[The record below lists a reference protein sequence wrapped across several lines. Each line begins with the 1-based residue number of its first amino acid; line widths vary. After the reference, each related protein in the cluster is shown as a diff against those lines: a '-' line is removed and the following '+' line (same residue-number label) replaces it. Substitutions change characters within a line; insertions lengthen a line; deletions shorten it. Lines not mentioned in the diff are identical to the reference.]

1 MGTNSI
7 LIPSPISNLITHALF
22 FSQFFFFHFP
32 VPLNLI
38 SQRKGDI
45 SLPNCSC
52 LKLILSALILW
63 KYDKSEHRKFN
74 DLAMNSHNSY
84 LQRDKT
90 TNIGFVRRSP
100 DISDFNDEHKDVEIC
115 SPPRTVLSNKSHDK
129 VDFHVLF
136 QYKPRSL
143 SFTTN
148 TFAST
153 QFSLSIVLFFF
164 FNPHPISY
172 TRIDLRKNRVVV
184 RDWFD

>member
-1 MGTNSI
+1 MERHMKW
-7 LIPSPISNLITHALF
+7 L
-22 FSQFFFFHFP
+22 
-32 VPLNLI
+32 LNLLPVNKKREETGKLLLKHCFVLQWHIGKLWCVHILFTLSQLSKSLNFVHVIKQTWKDCCI
-38 SQRKGDI
+38 SYWFLTEG
-45 SLPNCSC
+45 LEN
-52 LKLILSALILW
+52 
-63 KYDKSEHRKFN
+63 
-74 DLAMNSHNSY
+74 
-84 LQRDKT
+84 
-90 TNIGFVRRSP
+90 
-100 DISDFNDEHKDVEIC
+100 C

-136 QYKPRSL
+136 QDKPRSL

-153 QFSLSIVLFFF
+153 QLSLSLFQLSFFLF

>member
-1 MGTNSI
+1 MAKTAKRQRYLN
-7 LIPSPISNLITHALF
+7 ISQTCRLHAL
-22 FSQFFFFHFP
+22 SKMN
-32 VPLNLI
+32 LNI
-38 SQRKGDI
+38 DGRIAHTRICQIRKCPPPPG
-45 SLPNCSC
+45 L
-52 LKLILSALILW
+52 
-63 KYDKSEHRKFN
+63 
-74 DLAMNSHNSY
+74 
-84 LQRDKT
+84 
-90 TNIGFVRRSP
+90 
-100 DISDFNDEHKDVEIC
+100 EIC